1 MILCDVYKGTKKE
14 GLYIYVDRT
23 VGLSK
28 VPEELLGRFGEP
40 ELALSFKLTADR
52 SLAKEDPVKVIEA
65 IGEVGFYLQLPPQEW
80 KV

>member
-1 MILCDVYKGTKKE
+1 MIFCDVYKGTKKE

-40 ELALSFKLTADR
+40 KLALSFKLTADR

-65 IGEVGFYLQLPPQEW
+65 IGEAGFYLQLPPQER